1 VSVISSKEY
10 YEAGRSR
17 LKPGGVMMQWIP
29 YGQTVDEFRAHIRTF
44 RAVYPNVL
52 IAFGPGGYG
61 FFVLGSEKPIQLRD
75 EDIVAALRRPNV
87 LEDLSSAYDSP
98 ERTEAGWVRLVQS
111 LVWIQGDD
119 VARFAGDGPLITDD
133 HPLPEYFLVR
143 RLWGP
148 PSPLVSPT
156 ILRQFSAGSA
166 AP

>member
-1 VSVISSKEY
+1 
-10 YEAGRSR
+10 
-17 LKPGGVMMQWIP
+17 M
-29 YGQTVDEFRAHIRTF
+29 
-44 RAVYPNVL
+44 
-52 IAFGPGGYG
+52 
-61 FFVLGSEKPIQLRD
+61 GSDQPVQLSD
-75 EDIVAALRRPNV
+75 DGILAALRRPNV

-98 ERTEAGWVRLVQS
+98 ERTEAGWVPLVRS

-143 RLWGP
+143 RVWGP

-156 ILRQFSAGSA
+156 ILRQFAAGPA